1 MGFSASRKCHFL
13 KKNFIRK
20 GNQVKLFEQ
29 PIQKQVQQ
37 PISPGQ
43 PAQPQMSPQVMK
55 KQAEMNKR
63 AQTMDALKKQMQGQ
77 LARSDQI
84 AISGAPA
91 NPDAGPLP
99 SKFTPPPP
107 GKLFID
113 YVF

>member
-1 MGFSASRKCHFL
+1 
-13 KKNFIRK
+13 
-20 GNQVKLFEQ
+20 
-29 PIQKQVQQ
+29 
-37 PISPGQ
+37 
-43 PAQPQMSPQVMK
+43 
-55 KQAEMNKR
+55 
-63 AQTMDALKKQMQGQ
+63 MDALKKQMQGQ